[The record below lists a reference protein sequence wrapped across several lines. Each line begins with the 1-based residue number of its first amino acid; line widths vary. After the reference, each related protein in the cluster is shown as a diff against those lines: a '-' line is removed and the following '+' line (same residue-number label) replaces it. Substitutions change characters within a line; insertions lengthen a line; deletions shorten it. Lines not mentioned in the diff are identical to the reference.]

1 MNAVDIVGYLASCV
15 SVVSFLPQIVHSWK
29 TKNTKDISLGM
40 FCGFFIGFF
49 LWLTYGVLINSLPIM
64 LTNVINIGLVASIL
78 FLKKKH
84 G

>member
-1 MNAVDIVGYLASCV
+1 MNTVDIVGYLASCV
-15 SVVSFLPQIVHSWK
+15 SVASFLPQIIHSWK
-29 TKNTKDISLGM
+29 TQNTKDISLGM
-40 FCGFFIGFF
+40 FYGFFIGFF

-64 LTNVINIGLVASIL
+64 ITNAINIGLVTSIL